1 MVTYATDDNENVI
14 DMHLLL
20 QYCVVE
26 LDLLL
31 MYALYT
37 LRSATAPGAALPPAS
52 MQSYS
57 QVLRLVLKQNL
68 LYQCQGLH

>member
-1 MVTYATDDNENVI
+1 MASYATHGHANVI
-14 DMHLLL
+14 DMRLLL

-26 LDLLL
+26 LALLL

-37 LRSATAPGAALPPAS
+37 LRC
-52 MQSYS
+52 S